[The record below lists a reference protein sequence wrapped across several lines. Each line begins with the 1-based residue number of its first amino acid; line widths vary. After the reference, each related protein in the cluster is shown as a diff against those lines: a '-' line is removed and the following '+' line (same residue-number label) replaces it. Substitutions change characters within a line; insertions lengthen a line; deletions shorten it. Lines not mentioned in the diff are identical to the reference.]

1 MIDLSEEFVKIETL
15 RPYAKNVNVK
25 AKVVNVGEVRVV
37 SMGER
42 KVADALVGDETGC
55 ILMTLWDDDT
65 TKYAEG
71 DVVQVTNGYVS
82 VFRGSMRLSAGKY
95 GTAEKIEEDIP
106 EVDSENNLSDREV
119 EERRRFGRGSGS
131 YRQRG
136 YGRRF

>member
-1 MIDLSEEFVKIETL
+1 MIDLSQEFVKIETL

-25 AKVVNVGEVRVV
+25 GKVLNVGETRVV

-42 KVADALVGDETGC
+42 RVADALIGDETGC

-95 GTAEKIEEDIP
+95 GTAEKIDEEIP
-106 EVDSENNLSDREV
+106 EVNTENNLSERQV
-119 EERRRFGRGSGS
+119 EEQRRFGRGS
-131 YRQRG
+131 YPRRG
-136 YGRRF
+136 YRRRY